1 VSDEKQIGS
10 SLLSVEGN
18 VIIAGLE
25 AIALGW
31 IFYTTA
37 TATEVWLPAD
47 FGCRWSS
54 AASAVYSA
62 YAMLAIV
69 ILGFTVEAVAGFL
82 EEKLIDPRK
91 FYKNTESPPQSSRTL
106 LQSDQAYKDFS
117 RRRLRILVAR
127 NTACCFAIFSILMLG
142 CLFCVKCRSLRTLS
156 ELGIGLFSTLVFGYL
171 WIDARKGFRNAI
183 ANDEKPEP
191 KPA

>member
-1 VSDEKQIGS
+1 MPNEGLIGS

-25 AIALGW
+25 AVALGW

-47 FGCRWSS
+47 FGLSWSS
-54 AASAVYSA
+54 AASAVYGA

-82 EEKLIDPRK
+82 EEKLISKRK
-91 FYKNTESPPQSSRTL
+91 FYKNTTVPRQSSRTL

-127 NTACCFAIFSILMLG
+127 NTACCFAIFTLLMLG
-142 CLFCVKCRSLRTLS
+142 CLFFVKCLSLRALS
-156 ELGIGLFSTLVFGYL
+156 ELGIGLFSILVFGYL
-171 WIDARKGFRNAI
+171 WIDARKGLKNAI
-183 ANDEKPEP
+183 AAEKPGP